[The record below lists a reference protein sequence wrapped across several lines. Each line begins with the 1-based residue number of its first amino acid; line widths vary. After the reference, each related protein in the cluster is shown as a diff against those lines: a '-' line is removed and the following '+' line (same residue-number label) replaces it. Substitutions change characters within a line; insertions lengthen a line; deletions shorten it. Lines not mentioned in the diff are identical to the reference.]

1 MVGEARTP
9 TEGEGPLDGVTVLD
23 ASRVLVGPFCTMQ
36 LGDLGAEV
44 IKIERPGEG
53 DQTRGWYPP
62 SFGGSGGDGGADR
75 NVGDPEDGD
84 GSTGSDAG
92 DAEDAGESAYY
103 VSVNRN
109 KRSVELNLASE
120 AGRAVFRD
128 LAGEADVLV
137 ENFRV
142 GKMAEWGLD
151 YGDLRESNPGLVYCG
166 ISGYGEWGPDR
177 DKPAYDIMMQ
187 ARGGL
192 MSITGV
198 EGGPPVRVGVALADV
213 GAGMYATQAILA
225 ALLERELGDG
235 RGQKVDVSLLDGQ
248 AAWMS
253 YMATNYFASGEP
265 PGRMGSK
272 HPNIA
277 PYQAFE
283 TRDGYV
289 VVACSSDPFW
299 PPLCEALD
307 RPDLL
312 ADERFETNTKRVR
325 NRAVLD
331 AELDAE
337 FAEWTTEEALEAL
350 SAHDVPASHVRDME
364 ELFEDPQIRARGMR
378 VEMDHPTAG
387 TVEMPGS
394 PMHLSRTPTSY
405 RRHPP
410 LLGEHTADVLSEY
423 GYGEDDLRRLREAG
437 AIPEE

>member
-1 MVGEARTP
+1 VVGEARDP
-9 TEGEGPLDGVTVLD
+9 VGDAGPLDGLTVLD

-44 IKIERPGEG
+44 IKIERPEEG
-53 DQTRGWYPP
+53 DQTRSWRPP
-62 SFGGSGGDGGADR
+62 AFGER
-75 NVGDPEDGD
+75 DGD
-84 GSTGSDAG
+84 GEDDGASENAGSQ
-92 DAEDAGESAYY
+92 SAYY
-103 VSVNRN
+103 ASVNRN

-120 AGRAVFRD
+120 AGQAVFRD
-128 LAGEADVLV
+128 LAREADVLV

-151 YGDLRESNPGLVYCG
+151 YPDLVEANPELIYCG

-187 ARGGL
+187 ARGGF

-198 EGGPPVRVGVALADV
+198 EGGAPVRIGVALADI

-235 RGQKVDVSLLDGQ
+235 TGQKIDVSLLDGQ
-248 AAWMS
+248 AAWTS
-253 YMATNYFASGEP
+253 YMAANYFASGEP

-289 VVACSSDPFW
+289 VVACAADAFW
-299 PPLCEALD
+299 PRLCEALD

-312 ADERFETNTKRVR
+312 ADERFETNEKRVR
-325 NRAVLD
+325 NRDALDPPLD
-331 AELDAE
+331 AA
-337 FAEWTTEEALEAL
+337 FAELTTEEALNRLDEGG
-350 SAHDVPASHVRDME
+350 VPASRVRDMAGV
-364 ELFEDPQIRARGMR
+364 FDDPQLAARDM
-378 VEMDHPTAG
+378 VAEFDHPTAG
-387 TVEMPGS
+387 PMRVPGS
-394 PMHLSRTPTSY
+394 PMHFSRTPTTI

-410 LLGEHTADVLSEY
+410 SLGEHTEAVLREY
-423 GYGEDDLRRLREAG
+423 GYGGGDIAELKKLD
-437 AIPEE
+437 AIPDR

>member
-1 MVGEARTP
+1 MVGEARDP
-9 TEGEGPLDGVTVLD
+9 EGDAGPLDGLTVLD

-44 IKIERPGEG
+44 IKIERPNEG
-53 DQTRGWYPP
+53 DQTRTWRPP
-62 SFGGSGGDGGADR
+62 AFGEGEGSGDGDRKD
-75 NVGDPEDGD
+75 DGD
-84 GSTGSDAG
+84 GSQ
-92 DAEDAGESAYY
+92 SAYY
-103 VSVNRN
+103 ASVNRN

-120 AGRAVFRD
+120 PGRAVFRD
-128 LAGEADVLV
+128 LAREADVLV

-142 GKMAEWGLD
+142 GKMADWGLD
-151 YGDLRESNPGLVYCG
+151 YPDLAEENPELIYCG

-187 ARGGL
+187 ARGGF

-198 EGGPPVRVGVALADV
+198 DGGAPVRIGVALADI

-235 RGQKVDVSLLDGQ
+235 TGQKIDVSLLDGQ
-248 AAWMS
+248 AAWTS
-253 YMATNYFASGEP
+253 YMAANYFASGEP

-289 VVACSSDPFW
+289 VVACASDAFW
-299 PPLCEALD
+299 PRLCEALD

-312 ADERFETNTKRVR
+312 ADERFETNEKRVR
-325 NRAVLD
+325 NRDALD
-331 AELDAE
+331 PELDAA
-337 FAEWTTEEALEAL
+337 FAELTTGDALDRLDE
-350 SAHDVPASHVRDME
+350 HRVPASPVRDMAE
-364 ELFEDPQIRARGMR
+364 VFDDPQLAARDM
-378 VEMDHPTAG
+378 VAEFDHPTAG
-387 TVEMPGS
+387 PMRVPAS
-394 PMHLSRTPTSY
+394 PMHFSRTPTTV

-410 LLGEHTADVLSEY
+410 SLGEHTETVLRAY
-423 GYGEDDLRRLREAG
+423 GYGDGDIVELKKRG
-437 AIPEE
+437 AIPDR